1 MTKFKIP
8 KGYKIVTSCI
18 IFDPNGVLCFNELTA
33 KNVVT
38 ISQITILFLSLW
50 NN

>member
-33 KNVVT
+33 KKCCHY
-38 ISQITILFLSLW
+38 FA
-50 NN
+50 NNNFIPIFVE